1 MIAECAVEPE
11 VMAEWRHFQS
21 LHGDFGIG
29 QGRLLCEFPS
39 KWRREVLQAI
49 TRLEQEGKNTAI
61 QTQKILDQFQHG
73 AFRRGLVSSFRDF
86 PKDVPWIEAARNQ
99 ANPFDVIIHSGAPSS
114 GRELCA
120 GEFLRTDSPYA
131 RTRQLEVQRIAA
143 ELIEVGWPG
152 FRRAK
157 EIYLIDPYFNPSVA
171 KFGEVLGSFLARL
184 ERESCI
190 PKRLEVH
197 TALPGVYDAGI
208 QKRNWEHWAQSHLPS
223 NWKLKVCHWETL
235 ETGGRMHARYILT
248 DIGGLDYNW
257 GTDEDPNEYTQ
268 VTLLDDAF
276 WDQLYKRFAGEAG
289 TTPKALLDFPN
300 RSFEITG

>member
-29 QGRLLCEFPS
+29 QGRLLCQFPS
-39 KWRREVLQAI
+39 KWRKEVLQAVQ
-49 TRLEQEGKNTAI
+49 RLEQEGRNSPMQSQRI
-61 QTQKILDQFQHG
+61 VDQFQHG
-73 AFRRGLVSSFRDF
+73 AFRRGLVQSFRDF
-86 PKDVPWIEAARNQ
+86 PAEGSWIEAARKQ
-99 ANPFDVIIHSGAPSS
+99 TTPFDVIIHSGAPASAI
-114 GRELCA
+114 ELHA
-120 GEFLRTDSPYA
+120 GEFLKTDAPYA
-131 RTRQLEVQRIAA
+131 RTRQREVRRIAA

-157 EIYLIDPYFNPSVA
+157 EIFLIDPYFSPSVA

-184 ERESCI
+184 ERESST
-190 PKRLEVH
+190 PRRLEVH
-197 TALPGVYDAGI
+197 TALPDPYHPDI
-208 QKRNWEHWAQSHLPS
+208 QMRNWERWAQSHLPS
-223 NWKLKVCHWETL
+223 GWKLKVSHWATL

-268 VTLLDDAF
+268 VGLLDDPF
-276 WDQLYKRFAGEAG
+276 WEQLYSRFAGEPG
-289 TTPKALLDFPN
+289 SPPRALQNFPD

>member
-29 QGRLLCEFPS
+29 QGRLLCQFPS
-39 KWRREVLQAI
+39 KWRKEVFQAI
-49 TRLEQEGKNTAI
+49 QRFEQEGRNSPI
-61 QTQKILDQFQHG
+61 QTQKILDQLQHG
-73 AFRRGLVSSFRDF
+73 AFKRGLVQSFRDYSG
-86 PKDVPWIEAARNQ
+86 DGSWVDAARNQ
-99 ANPFDVIIHSGAPSS
+99 TTPFDVIIHSGAPASE
-114 GRELCA
+114 RELHA
-120 GEFLRTDSPYA
+120 GEFLKTDAPYA
-131 RTRQLEVQRIAA
+131 RTRQREVRRIAA

-157 EIYLIDPYFNPSVA
+157 EIYLIDPYFSPSVA
-171 KFGEVLGSFLARL
+171 KFGEVLGSFLTRL
-184 ERESCI
+184 EREDCS

-197 TALPGVYDAGI
+197 TALPDPYNPGI
-208 QKRNWEHWAQSHLPS
+208 QKRNWERWAETQLPS
-223 NWKLKVCHWETL
+223 NWTLKVSHWATL

-268 VTLLDDAF
+268 VGLLDDAF
-276 WDQLYKRFAGEAG
+276 WEQLYARYAGEPG
-289 TTPKALLDFPN
+289 SPPRALLSFPD